1 LEKKDKN
8 KDKPKGM
15 PRPRWRKTWL
25 RKNPRA
31 SITKY
36 LIELGMD
43 GIGQVPKLSF
53 EDMPPLKVTTRD
65 RPADELVVPK

>member
-8 KDKPKGM
+8 KDKPKRP
-15 PRPRWRKTWL
+15 PRPRWRKKWI
-25 RKNPRA
+25 RKNPGA

-36 LIELGMD
+36 LFDLGMD
-43 GIGQVPKLSF
+43 GIGQVPKLLPG
-53 EDMPPLKVTTRD
+53 DMPPLKVTTRN

>member
-31 SITKY
+31 SITEY
-36 LIELGMD
+36 LFNLGMD
-43 GIGQVPKLSF
+43 GISQVPKLLPG
-53 EDMPPLKVTTRD
+53 DMPPLNVTTRN